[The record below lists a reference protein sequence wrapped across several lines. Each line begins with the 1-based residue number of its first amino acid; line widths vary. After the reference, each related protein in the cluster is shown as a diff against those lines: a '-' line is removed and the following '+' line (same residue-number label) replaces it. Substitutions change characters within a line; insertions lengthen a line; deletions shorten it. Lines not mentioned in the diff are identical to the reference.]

1 MSRLLIA
8 TNNPGKQREYRELLA
23 DLDVDLCTLQGLG
36 ISVVVREDGSSY
48 AENARIKAEA
58 YAQASGMLT
67 LADDSGLEVDALG
80 GEPGLHSAR
89 YGGDGASDTGR
100 YELLL
105 QRLGMVPRGRR
116 TARFRCVIVLVTPDG
131 KTYNT
136 EGICEGV
143 IAFEPRGTHGFGY
156 DPVFYLPEHGQT
168 MAELPSEVK
177 NRISHRGRA
186 LQEMMPVLMST
197 LGELLCN
204 EGEG

>member
-1 MSRLLIA
+1 MRRLLIA
-8 TNNPGKQREYRELLA
+8 TNNPGKQREYNELLA
-23 DLDVDLCTLQGLG
+23 DFVDLCTLRGQGLS
-36 ISVVVREDGSSY
+36 IVVREDGSSY

-58 YAQASGMLT
+58 YARASGMLT

-80 GEPGLHSAR
+80 GAPGLHSAR

-105 QRLGMVPRGRR
+105 QRLGGVPREER
-116 TARFRCVIVLVTPDG
+116 TARFRCAIVLVTRDG
-131 KTYNT
+131 KRYNT

-186 LQEMMPVLMST
+186 LQQMMPVLMST
-197 LGELLCN
+197 LGESLCD